1 MAMVALHLSTRYW
14 KYIITYN
21 VRSFIGQAPLS
32 LFAFFIVAWKLVNP
46 SIPLPTSEE
55 SPKIRSK
62 LGRID
67 YIGSILMSVTIVTFI
82 LAVDMPSRG
91 ISWASPIV
99 ISLLTTSA
107 ILGTFFVFFEQKY
120 ASEPIFP
127 PRLLFERNVAS
138 SYAILALQIAAQMSM
153 MFSIPLYFQVT
164 SGASNAEAGSYLV
177 PAVVGNTIGGLM
189 TGLVIKR

>member
-1 MAMVALHLSTRYW
+1 MVVLYIPMNYW
-14 KYIITYN
+14 KYTLIHN
-21 VRSFIGQAPLS
+21 LRSFIGQAPLS

-46 SIPLPTSEE
+46 SIPVPTSQE
-55 SPKIRSK
+55 SSKTRSK

-67 YIGSILMSVTIVTFI
+67 YLGSILMSVTIVTFI
-82 LAVDMPSRG
+82 LAIDMPSRG

-99 ISLLTTSA
+99 VSLLTTSA
-107 ILGTFFVFFEQKY
+107 ILGTFFFFFEQRY

-138 SYAILALQIAAQMSM
+138 SYAIIALQIAAQMSM

-189 TGLVIKR
+189 TGLIIKR

>member
-1 MAMVALHLSTRYW
+1 MALVALHLFMSCW
-14 KYIITYN
+14 KHILTHN

-46 SIPLPTSEE
+46 SIPLPTSQE

-67 YIGSILMSVTIVTFI
+67 YVGSILMSTTIVTFI
-82 LAVDMPSRG
+82 LAIDMPSRG
-91 ISWASPIV
+91 ISWASPVV
-99 ISLLTTSA
+99 ISLLTSSV
-107 ILGTFFVFFEQKY
+107 ILGVFFVVFEQKY

-189 TGLVIKR
+189 TGLIIKR